1 MENNKHIKKPKTP
14 LQVKLFKLRVSMI
27 FNIILLGLFIIFKA
41 PVLFMLILIPFI
53 IYGIY
58 SEKEFKRMINIGYES
73 EDEAWFWD
81 DDN

>member
-1 MENNKHIKKPKTP
+1 MENNKQIKKPKTP
-14 LQVKLFKLRVSMI
+14 LQIKLSKLRMSMI
-27 FNIILLGLFIIFKA
+27 FNIVLLGLFIIFKA
-41 PVLFMLILIPFI
+41 PMVFIIILIPFI

-58 SEKEFKRMINIGYES
+58 SEKEFKRMIDTGYES

>member
-1 MENNKHIKKPKTP
+1 
-14 LQVKLFKLRVSMI
+14 MI
-27 FNIILLGLFIIFKA
+27 
-41 PVLFMLILIPFI
+41 ILIPFI

-58 SEKEFKRMINIGYES
+58 SEKEFKRMIDIGYES